1 MMCPVESN
9 PNAANKR
16 RQNTSFLLG
25 YSRRFF
31 FNMRVFITDEI
42 ALEGFHGFL
51 PKREDPS
58 PHQRYQGH
66 RSPDRR
72 SFLVLRNSVLHI
84 LERNPSMLCPD
95 KRFFQRTLKG
105 SDHQDDRGCNRGTV
119 DCHYKFDRSCLF
131 LLENVHGLLTFR
143 RIEIV

>member
-1 MMCPVESN
+1 
-9 PNAANKR
+9 
-16 RQNTSFLLG
+16 
-25 YSRRFF
+25 
-31 FNMRVFITDEI
+31 MRVFITDEI

-51 PKREDPS
+51 PKEKTLLRTRDTK
-58 PHQRYQGH
+58 GH

-105 SDHQDDRGCNRGTV
+105 SDHQDDRDATV
-119 DCHYKFDRSCLF
+119 
-131 LLENVHGLLTFR
+131 VQ
-143 RIEIV
+143 